1 MSGHSKWAT
10 IKHKKAAIDAK
21 RGKAFT
27 KIIKEITVAARMG
40 GGDTDTNPRLRLA
53 LNNAK
58 SANMPSDNIKR
69 AIMKGTGELPGQ
81 IIEEIV
87 YEGYGPGGA
96 ALYIEVMTDNKN
108 RTVAEIRHILSRHN
122 GNLGSVN
129 SVSWKFERKGVILI
143 DSKQTDEESLLAL
156 ILDAG
161 GDDLSLE
168 GTDFQ
173 VTCDPN
179 DLESIRKV
187 VSDAGIE
194 IESAEI
200 TMLPK
205 TSVKLEGKD
214 AEQILK
220 MMERI
225 EEHEDVQNVYSD
237 FDISDEVMEKLS
249 AE

>member
-40 GGDTDTNPRLRLA
+40 GGDSDTNPRLRLA
-53 LNNAK
+53 LSNAK
-58 SANMPSDNIKR
+58 SVNMPSDNIKR

-81 IIEEIV
+81 VIEEIV

-161 GDDLSLE
+161 GEDLSIE
-168 GTDFQ
+168 GSQYQ

-179 DLESIRKV
+179 DLENVRKV
-187 VSDAGIE
+187 ISDTGIT
-194 IESAEI
+194 IESGEI

-205 TSVKLEGKD
+205 TTVKLDGKD

-220 MMERI
+220 MMERL

-237 FDISDEVMEKLS
+237 FDISEELMEKLS